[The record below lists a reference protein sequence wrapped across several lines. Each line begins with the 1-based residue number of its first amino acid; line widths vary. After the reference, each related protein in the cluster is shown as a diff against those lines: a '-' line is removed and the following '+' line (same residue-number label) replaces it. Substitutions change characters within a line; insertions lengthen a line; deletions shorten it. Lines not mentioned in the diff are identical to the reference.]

1 MPTQAGY
8 AGGSGGVLAYLL
20 CGADHAEVHGPG
32 VSTGILRRLGPG
44 GSEAPAGSSLGA
56 QNQPRPETRRVL
68 LTILEVAPLRPVPDH
83 RMALLVP
90 ALTNPTVLCLLLLLR
105 LRLGKVGDACAET
118 AVVGII

>member
-8 AGGSGGVLAYLL
+8 AGGGGGDLAYLL

-56 QNQPRPETRRVL
+56 GNQSHPRFCRR

-83 RMALLVP
+83 GMALLVP
-90 ALTNPTVLCLLLLLR
+90 PLTNPTVFRLLLLLCF
-105 LRLGKVGDACAET
+105 RLGKIGDSCAQT
-118 AVVGII
+118 TVVRII